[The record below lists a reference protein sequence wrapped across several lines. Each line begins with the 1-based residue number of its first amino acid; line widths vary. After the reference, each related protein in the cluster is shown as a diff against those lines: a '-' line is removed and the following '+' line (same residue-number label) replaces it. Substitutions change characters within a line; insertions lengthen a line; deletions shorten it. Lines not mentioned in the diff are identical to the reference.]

1 MSLIRPGATRSLHRW
16 REVLVAGALAALG
29 LWWALTGFGL
39 VVWIGWALL
48 LTAGALGLAGL
59 QRVRFRRGAGGPGV
73 VIVDEGLIAYLGP
86 VSGGTVALS
95 EITML
100 ALDPR
105 AGGHW
110 VLSQPGQPDLHI
122 PLDAEGAEALFDAFA
137 ALPGLRTEH
146 MLARMRRPGPA
157 PETLWQRSARPT
169 FHPRLH

>member
-1 MSLIRPGATRSLHRW
+1 MSLVRPGASHTLRRW
-16 REVLVAGALAALG
+16 REVLVAGGLAALG

-39 VVWIGWALL
+39 LAWLGWALL
-48 LTAGALGLAGL
+48 AAAAALGLAGV

-73 VIVDEGLIAYLGP
+73 VVVDEGLIAYLGP
-86 VSGGTVALS
+86 VTGGAVALS
-95 EITML
+95 EITAL
-100 ALDPR
+100 GLDPE
-105 AGGHW
+105 GPYW
-110 VLSQPGQPDLHI
+110 VLSQPGQPALRI

-157 PETLWQRSARPT
+157 PETLWQRHMRPT